1 MQSPRRGM
9 YYDDFVVSHAIMG
22 GWSNS
27 YSYASGIDED
37 TLLPLLQIDAWR
49 LLAPVK
55 HGEGCR
61 QARDQQAAARHH
73 RLRSLDPQNQ
83 DIQHPLAVAWIG
95 LESANLMT
103 FEVAALH
110 DSCAPCGAAAN
121 AANAAN
127 YLAPE
132 GGIKAAET
140 AALAHR
146 GYVYVKDVSCRPA
159 DARGHA
165 VPRRSCQRTDGQELH
180 RGKRFGLAPV
190 LLKTARADRQGG
202 TRGSS

>member
-1 MQSPRRGM
+1 M
-9 YYDDFVVSHAIMG
+9 YYDDFVVGHAIMG

-27 YSYASGIDED
+27 YASGINED
-37 TLLPLLQIDAWR
+37 TLLTLLQIDAWR

-55 HGEGCR
+55 HGEGRR

-110 DSCAPCGAAAN
+110 DSGAPCGAAAN
-121 AANAAN
+121 AAN
-127 YLAPE
+127 YLAAE
-132 GGIKAAET
+132 GGFKAAET
-140 AALAHR
+140 AALTHR
-146 GYVYVKDVSCRPA
+146 GYVYAKEFHVDRLMREVMRFRVDPVSAQMVKNFIAENVL
-159 DARGHA
+159 GL
-165 VPRRSCQRTDGQELH
+165 PRSY
-180 RGKRFGLAPV
+180 
-190 LLKTARADRQGG
+190 
-202 TRGSS
+202 